1 MFNRSN
7 RTSISDIYSRTVV
20 LIDATGSMGDTLEAV
35 KTTVMKMFE
44 LLLMTMSSEGIPE
57 GAFEMMIGLYRN
69 YNSQDLVLEH
79 TTFSS
84 KPEVLRSWLKDHPIS
99 GGWGREAIEVALQ
112 FVNTKLSS
120 EFVTQVIY
128 INLTHWIFTFVILRI
143 AADSHYIYIYIT
155 CDNILVYVIGN
166 PDRRCTS

>member
-1 MFNRSN
+1 MCNRSN
-7 RTSISDIYSRTVV
+7 RTSVSDIYSRTVV

-44 LLLMTMSSEGIPE
+44 LLVMTMSSEGIHE
-57 GAFEMMIGLYRN
+57 GDFEMMIGLYRN
-69 YNSQDLVLEH
+69 YNSLDLVLEH

-120 EFVTQVIY
+120 ENVTQVIY
-128 INLTHWIFTFVILRI
+128 
-143 AADSHYIYIYIT
+143 
-155 CDNILVYVIGN
+155 
-166 PDRRCTS
+166 